1 MAGNTFGTL
10 FRITTW
16 GESHGPALGVVIDGC
31 PAGLELDLA
40 AVQRDLDRRRV
51 GQSHVTS
58 ARREPDE
65 VEVLSGMFEGRTTG
79 TPISLLL
86 RNTNVKSG
94 DYDNLREL
102 YRPGHADYTYDAKY
116 GFRDHRGG
124 GRASARETAGRVAA
138 GAVARQIL
146 AGLGVSLVGYTLQLA
161 HLRAVV
167 IDEAQIEQNV
177 MRCPDAAVA
186 AEMVALVEAAR
197 RDRDSL
203 GGVVEV
209 RARGVPAGLG
219 EPVFDKLDALIGQ
232 AMFSIPAV
240 KAVEIGSGAEVAG
253 LRGSQ
258 NNDPIVRRADGGIG
272 TIGNHAGGIL
282 GGISNGEEIVVR
294 LTAKPP
300 ASIAQEQATVTRAGE
315 PTTVVVKGRHDPT
328 VLPRLVPVAEAML
341 ALVLADCLLQQRAA
355 RLEW

>member
-16 GESHGPALGVVIDGC
+16 GESHGPGLGVVIDGC

-40 AVQRDLDRRRV
+40 QVQAQLDRRRV
-51 GQSHVTS
+51 GQSRVTS

-65 VEVLSGMFEGRTTG
+65 VEVLSGLFEGRTTG
-79 TPISLLL
+79 TPIALLI
-86 RNTNVKSG
+86 RNTNAKSG
-94 DYDNLREL
+94 DYDNLIDT
-102 YRPGHADYTYDAKY
+102 YRPGHADYTYDAKF

-124 GRASARETAGRVAA
+124 GRSSARETAARVAA

-146 AGLGVSLVGYTLQLA
+146 ERAGISIVAYTTRLA
-161 HLRAVV
+161 HLSAQV
-167 IDEAQIEQNV
+167 IDEDEIERNI

-186 AEMVALVEAAR
+186 AEMVALVESAR
-197 RDRDSL
+197 RDLDSL

-209 RARGVPAGLG
+209 RARGVPPGLG
-219 EPVFDKLDALIGQ
+219 EPVFDKLDALIGH

-240 KAVEIGSGAEVAG
+240 KAVEIGSGVDVAG

-258 NNDPIVRRADGGIG
+258 NNDPFERRADGTIG
-272 TIGNHAGGIL
+272 TATNHAGGIL
-282 GGISNGEEIVVR
+282 GGISNGAEIVVR

-300 ASIAQEQATVTRAGE
+300 ASIAQEQQTVNRSGE
-315 PTTVVVKGRHDPT
+315 PATIVVKGRHDPT

-341 ALVLADCLLQQRAA
+341 ALVLVDCWLLSRTAK
-355 RLEW
+355 L

>member
-16 GESHGPALGVVIDGC
+16 GESHGPGLGVVIDGC
-31 PAGLELDLA
+31 PAGLELDIGQIQA
-40 AVQRDLDRRRV
+40 QLDRRRV
-51 GQSHVTS
+51 GQSRVTS

-65 VEVLSGMFEGRTTG
+65 VEVLSGVFEGRTTG
-79 TPISLLL
+79 TPIALLI
-86 RNTNVKSG
+86 RNTNAKSG
-94 DYDNLREL
+94 DYDNLIES
-102 YRPGHADYTYDAKY
+102 YRPGHADYTYDAKF

-124 GRASARETAGRVAA
+124 GRSSARETAARVAA

-146 AGLGVSLVGYTLQLA
+146 ERAGVSIVAYTTRLA
-161 HLRAVV
+161 HLSAQV
-167 IDEAQIEQNV
+167 IDEDEIERNI

-186 AEMVALVEAAR
+186 AEMVELVDSAR
-197 RDRDSL
+197 RSLDSL

-209 RARGVPAGLG
+209 RARGVPPGLG
-219 EPVFDKLDALIGQ
+219 EPVFDKLDALIGH

-240 KAVEIGSGAEVAG
+240 KAVEIGSGVGVAE

-258 NNDPIVRRADGGIG
+258 NNDPFERRADGSIG
-272 TIGNHAGGIL
+272 TTTNHAGGIL
-282 GGISNGEEIVVR
+282 GGISNGAEIVVR

-300 ASIAQEQATVTRAGE
+300 ASIAQEQQTVTRSGE
-315 PTTVVVKGRHDPT
+315 PTTIVVKGRHDPT

-341 ALVLADCLLQQRAA
+341 ALVLVDCWLLSRAA
-355 RLEW
+355 KL

>member
-31 PAGLELDLA
+31 PAGLELDVA
-40 AVQRDLDRRRV
+40 AIQAQLDRRRV
-51 GQSHVTS
+51 GQSRVTS

-65 VEVLSGMFEGRTTG
+65 VEVLSGVFAGRTTG
-79 TPISLLL
+79 TPLSLLI
-86 RNTNVKSG
+86 RNTNAKSN
-94 DYDNLREL
+94 DYDNLVDL
-102 YRPGHADYTYDAKY
+102 YRPGHADYTYDAKF

-124 GRASARETAGRVAA
+124 GRSSARETAARVAA

-146 AGLGVSLVGYTLQLA
+146 AQLGISFVAYTLSMA
-161 HLRAVV
+161 HLTAQV
-167 IDEAQIEQNV
+167 IDEDEIERNV

-186 AEMVALVEAAR
+186 AQMVALVEATR
-197 RDRDSL
+197 RELDSL

-209 RARGVPAGLG
+209 RARGVPPGWG
-219 EPVFDKLDALIGQ
+219 EPVFDKLDALIGH

-240 KAVEIGSGAEVAG
+240 KAVEIGSGYAAATM
-253 LRGSQ
+253 RGSQ
-258 NNDPIVRRADGGIG
+258 NNDPFERRADGTIG
-272 TIGNHAGGIL
+272 TTTNHAGGML
-282 GGISNGEEIVVR
+282 GGISNGAEIVVR

-300 ASIAQEQATVTRAGE
+300 ASIAQEQQTVDRAGE
-315 PTTVVVKGRHDPT
+315 AATIVVKGRHDPT

-341 ALVLADCLLQQRAA
+341 ALVLVDCMLLQRAA
-355 RLEW
+355 RMQ

>member
-1 MAGNTFGTL
+1 MPGNSFGTL

-31 PAGLELDLA
+31 PAGLALDIPALQA
-40 AVQRDLDRRRV
+40 QLDRRRV
-51 GQSHVTS
+51 GQSRVTS

-65 VEVLSGMFEGRTTG
+65 VEILSGVFEGQTTG
-79 TPISLLL
+79 TPISLLI
-86 RNTNVKSG
+86 RNTNAKSG
-94 DYDNLREL
+94 DYANLKDL

-116 GFRDHRGG
+116 GFRDYRGG
-124 GRASARETAGRVAA
+124 GRSSARETAARVAA

-146 AGLGVSLVGYTLQLA
+146 EQMGITLVGYTLRLA
-161 HLRAVV
+161 HLSAQ
-167 IDEAQIEQNV
+167 IFDEAEIERNI

-186 AEMVALVEAAR
+186 ADMVALVEAAR
-197 RDRDSL
+197 HQLDSL
-203 GGVVEV
+203 GGIVEV

-219 EPVFDKLDALIGQ
+219 EPVFDKLEALIGH

-240 KAVEIGSGAEVAG
+240 KAVEIGAGIQVAD

-258 NNDPIVRRADGGIG
+258 NNDPFMRRADGTIG
-272 TIGNHAGGIL
+272 TSTNHAGGIL

-300 ASIAQEQATVTRAGE
+300 ASIAQEQQTVNQAGE
-315 PTTVVVKGRHDPT
+315 PTTIVVKGRHDPT

-341 ALVLADCLLQQRAA
+341 ALVLVDCVLQSRAT
-355 RLEW
+355 RI

>member
-16 GESHGPALGVVIDGC
+16 GESHGPGLGVVIDGC
-31 PAGLELDLA
+31 PAGLELDLGQ
-40 AVQRDLDRRRV
+40 VQAQLDRRRV
-51 GQSHVTS
+51 GQSRVTS

-65 VEVLSGMFEGRTTG
+65 VEVLSGLFEGRTTG
-79 TPISLLL
+79 TPIALLI
-86 RNTNVKSG
+86 RNTNAKSG
-94 DYDNLREL
+94 DYDNLIES
-102 YRPGHADYTYDAKY
+102 YRPGHADYTYDAKF

-124 GRASARETAGRVAA
+124 GRSSARETAARVAA

-146 AGLGVSLVGYTLQLA
+146 ERAGISIVAYTTKLA
-161 HLRAVV
+161 HLSAQV
-167 IDEAQIEQNV
+167 IDEDEIERNI

-186 AEMVALVEAAR
+186 AEMVELVESAR
-197 RDRDSL
+197 RSLDSL

-209 RARGVPAGLG
+209 RARGVPPGLG
-219 EPVFDKLDALIGQ
+219 EPVFDKLDALIGH

-240 KAVEIGSGAEVAG
+240 KAVEIGSGVAVAE

-258 NNDPIVRRADGGIG
+258 NNDPFERRADGTIG
-272 TIGNHAGGIL
+272 TTTNHAGGIL
-282 GGISNGEEIVVR
+282 GGISNGAEIVVR

-300 ASIAQEQATVTRAGE
+300 ASIAQEQQTVTRSGE
-315 PTTVVVKGRHDPT
+315 PTTIVVKGRHDPT

-341 ALVLADCLLQQRAA
+341 ALVLVDCWLLSRAA
-355 RLEW
+355 KL

>member
-16 GESHGPALGVVIDGC
+16 GESHGPGLGVVIDGC
-31 PAGLELDLA
+31 PAGLELDLGQIQA
-40 AVQRDLDRRRV
+40 QLDRRRV
-51 GQSHVTS
+51 GQSRVTS

-65 VEVLSGMFEGRTTG
+65 VEVLSGLFEGRTTG
-79 TPISLLL
+79 TPLALLI
-86 RNTNVKSG
+86 RNTNAKSG
-94 DYDNLREL
+94 DYDNLIDS
-102 YRPGHADYTYDAKY
+102 YRPGHADYTYDAKF

-124 GRASARETAGRVAA
+124 GRSSARETAARVAA

-146 AGLGVSLVGYTLQLA
+146 ERAGISIVAYTTKLA
-161 HLRAVV
+161 HLSAQV
-167 IDEAQIEQNV
+167 IDEDEIERNI

-186 AEMVALVEAAR
+186 AEMVELVESAR
-197 RDRDSL
+197 RSLDSL

-209 RARGVPAGLG
+209 RARGVPPGLG
-219 EPVFDKLDALIGQ
+219 EPVFDKLDALIGH

-240 KAVEIGSGAEVAG
+240 KAVEIGSGVAVAE

-258 NNDPIVRRADGGIG
+258 NNDPFERRADGSIG
-272 TIGNHAGGIL
+272 TTTNHAGGIL
-282 GGISNGEEIVVR
+282 GGISNGAEIVVR

-300 ASIAQEQATVTRAGE
+300 ASIAQEQQTVTRSGE
-315 PTTVVVKGRHDPT
+315 PTTIVVKGRHDPT

-341 ALVLADCLLQQRAA
+341 ALVLVDCWLLSRAA
-355 RLEW
+355 KL